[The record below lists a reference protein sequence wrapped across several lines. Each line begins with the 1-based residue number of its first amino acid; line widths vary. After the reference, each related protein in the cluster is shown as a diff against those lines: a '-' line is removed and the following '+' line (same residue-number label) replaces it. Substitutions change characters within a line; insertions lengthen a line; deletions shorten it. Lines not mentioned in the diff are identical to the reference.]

1 MWLVCVVF
9 CSSFHSLHCIH
20 SPVNLTHTHTNI
32 HHKEEMVHI
41 RGGFEPDVFVLDD
54 STTRI
59 SAEQEQP
66 SAVLE
71 STNLTSSSSSSPLLA
86 TEMSPSNHHL
96 EIQRSIQI
104 RLPSFQGLPAIKDI
118 ISMFAL
124 PFICFLRTFEQA
136 LPTRELYTISIVLL
150 CCHQML
156 QLLWRK
162 LPLLLLNIFIYLGVD
177 KSYIDIYTMEL
188 MSRQTS
194 TTDLIGTTTTTF
206 SWALADL
213 EALDRIVQSILHDVY
228 IHMNSSVQN
237 FQQANKVA
245 AFFHVPITAI
255 MIPTTIL
262 SFFLLLTITTY
273 LIFHLLFH
281 SVIHLT
287 RSEDGF
293 MSHSPVVMACITLIL
308 LMEYLLPW
316 IFFCTGLNLSIYVGG
331 SNWGYFTTL
340 MYFAWMGLRLFR

>member
-1 MWLVCVVF
+1 
-9 CSSFHSLHCIH
+9 
-20 SPVNLTHTHTNI
+20 
-32 HHKEEMVHI
+32 MVHI
-41 RGGFEPDVFVLDD
+41 RGGFESDVFIIVDD
-54 STTRI
+54 STTTTTIRTFT
-59 SAEQEQP
+59 EQEQP
-66 SAVLE
+66 SAVSE
-71 STNLTSSSSSSPLLA
+71 SNNLTSSSSSLPN
-86 TEMSPSNHHL
+86 TEMSPSNHPP
-96 EIQRSIQI
+96 ERQRSIQI
-104 RLPSFQGLPAIKDI
+104 CLPSFQGLPAIRDI
-118 ISMFAL
+118 ISMIAL

-156 QLLWRK
+156 QVLWRK
-162 LPLLLLNIFIYLGVD
+162 LPHLLLNVFIYLGVD
-177 KSYIDIYTMEL
+177 KTYIDIYTMEL
-188 MSRQTS
+188 MSRQTTTS
-194 TTDLIGTTTTTF
+194 STDLIGNTTTTF

-213 EALDRIVQSILHDVY
+213 EALDRIIQSILHDIY

-262 SFFLLLTITTY
+262 SFFLLLTMTSY

-281 SVIHLT
+281 SVLHLT